1 MRIFAGYTI
10 DIHKFNDG
18 EIYARILESVR
29 GCDVFVIQPTSP
41 DANLHLM
48 ELLIIVDALKRASPQ
63 RITAVIPYFGYSR
76 QDRKTKPREPISAK
90 LIAKMIEAAGVNRVI
105 TFDLHVAQAQG
116 FFDIPSADILLI
128 LTTLVSLEAIYLSIF
143 IQMTVNKHGEELEE
157 VSEDIGEI
165 QEDVDELQEDVEEI
179 TEEEGAEEA
188 EEERRKVEQ
197 KNALVTIQTDLR
209 KLMQDIEKLQ
219 QK

>member
-1 MRIFAGYTI
+1 MTEPNDVQKTALKITRWVGSPASITLHTI
-10 DIHKFNDG
+10 
-18 EIYARILESVR
+18 
-29 GCDVFVIQPTSP
+29 VFVVSFGLSFSGYISV
-41 DANLHLM
+41 DRM
-48 ELLIIVDALKRASPQ
+48 LLV
-63 RITAVIPYFGYSR
+63 
-76 QDRKTKPREPISAK
+76 
-90 LIAKMIEAAGVNRVI
+90 
-105 TFDLHVAQAQG
+105 
-116 FFDIPSADILLI
+116 
-128 LTTLVSLEAIYLSIF
+128 LTTIVSLEAIYLAIF
-143 IQMTVNKHGEELEE
+143 IQMTLNYTTQSIEE
-157 VSEDIGEI
+157 VAEDIEEIQEDVGEI